1 MHGLSRLIHQY
12 SDTKVLDAC
21 AVRFKSPLKIE
32 VASDLRVPTTQNL
45 GWRLE
50 VGNHLIRPANW
61 IVLPDRNEKPV
72 PRSG

>member
-32 VASDLRVPTTQNL
+32 LASDLRVPTT
-45 GWRLE
+45 
-50 VGNHLIRPANW
+50 
-61 IVLPDRNEKPV
+61 
-72 PRSG
+72 